1 MTPAILALTTFQAT
15 TLKRSKKRSPTCK
28 TKNRGFGPSRK
39 VHIMTTLAQDLK
51 TAMAGWHKIEAAA
64 KQRFPKATKE
74 EIYQI
79 TKRAMLAA
87 LQPN

>member
-1 MTPAILALTTFQAT
+1 
-15 TLKRSKKRSPTCK
+15 
-28 TKNRGFGPSRK
+28 
-39 VHIMTTLAQDLK
+39 MTTLAQDLK

-64 KQRFPKATKE
+64 KKQFPKATKE

-87 LQPN
+87 LQPS